1 MTERHDEALEKLLR
15 VNGRARFGPGFA
27 DRVMRRV
34 SHEQAGALAA
44 IMPTEFFRLA
54 VVALVVAAALVTFSI
69 AGSATDS
76 AQTTLEAVLGLQ
88 PLTADAVYDAAAIF
102 SADGATTS

>member
-1 MTERHDEALEKLLR
+1 MTEQDDEALGKLLR
-15 VNGRARFGPGFA
+15 AHRGSQFGPGFA

-34 SHEQAGALAA
+34 EREQAGPLAA

-54 VVALVVAAALVTFSI
+54 VVALVIAAALVTFNI
-69 AGSATDS
+69 AGSATDT

-102 SADGATTS
+102 STDGASTS